1 MIDLIKEYSNY
12 YVSIQET
19 QKYEILDNIKDD
31 WCVIDIIEIA
41 MKKYI
46 EKYSGDWF
54 CIGKYSH
61 RFGDSYTYTIYIIN
75 MYRQYKDY
83 KRKKGNYECKF
94 EISYPYSKF
103 KTDMNYYLD
112 KLKDNVSKAIG
123 HEALGYKVR

>member
-1 MIDLIKEYSNY
+1 
-12 YVSIQET
+12 
-19 QKYEILDNIKDD
+19 
-31 WCVIDIIEIA
+31 
-41 MKKYI
+41 
-46 EKYSGDWF
+46 
-54 CIGKYSH
+54 
-61 RFGDSYTYTIYIIN
+61 